1 MIKCNDNR
9 FKNHNDTINKWKHTF
24 YKTFQYANFR
34 YKTYPIDVMSLSHA
48 ERSESYPIEKSY
60 CKYSFQME
68 TDALSDI
75 LFKTIHNYRCVLS

>member
-1 MIKCNDNR
+1 MSVLVFPLYELSLQK
-9 FKNHNDTINKWKHTF
+9 
-24 YKTFQYANFR
+24 R
-34 YKTYPIDVMSLSHA
+34 YKTYPIDVMSRSV

-75 LFKTIHNYRCVLS
+75 LFRTIHNYRCVLS

>member
-1 MIKCNDNR
+1 MSVLV
-9 FKNHNDTINKWKHTF
+9 FPL
-24 YKTFQYANFR
+24 YKLSLQNL
-34 YKTYPIDVMSLSHA
+34 YPIDVMSLSHA

>member
-1 MIKCNDNR
+1 METAFVKENQKISQKIKRNEC
-9 FKNHNDTINKWKHTF
+9 FGVSTIQT
-24 YKTFQYANFR
+24 FR